1 MRTSHRD
8 EYGYCDVSLSGGH
21 MTAIARTT
29 LATIVTVAVH
39 LSASIVSAQTI
50 DIQSRFAEAN
60 GIRLHYLVAGS
71 GEPVLLLHGFA
82 ETSHMWRP
90 LILELAKT
98 RMVIAPDLRGFDQS
112 AKPEGGYRQEDDGA
126 GRSCA
131 DGLARPEADHR
142 HRT

>member
-1 MRTSHRD
+1 
-8 EYGYCDVSLSGGH
+8 

-71 GEPVLLLHGFA
+71 GK
-82 ETSHMWRP
+82 S
-90 LILELAKT
+90 
-98 RMVIAPDLRGFDQS
+98 
-112 AKPEGGYRQEDDGA
+112 RQKEDCIE
-126 GRSCA
+126 RA
-131 DGLARPEADHR
+131 DG
-142 HRT
+142 